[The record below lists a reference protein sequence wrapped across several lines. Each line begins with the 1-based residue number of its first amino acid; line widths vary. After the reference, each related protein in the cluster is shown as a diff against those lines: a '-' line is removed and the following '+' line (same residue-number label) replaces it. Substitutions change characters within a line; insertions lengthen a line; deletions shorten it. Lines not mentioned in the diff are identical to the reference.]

1 MNRLHVHVSVEDLER
16 SIRFYKTLLGAEP
29 TVLKHDYAKW
39 RLDEPAVNF
48 AISART
54 GAVPGIEHLGIEA
67 SSHERLTA
75 ITERLKAAEESTFD
89 QEATT
94 CCYAVSDKSWVE
106 DPSGVRWEKRSS
118 LMASPRP
125 MASMHPS
132 WALRVRRRSKRQA
145 GVVRLVGFSKGSL
158 RLEAWWTIS
167 FGLKRP

>member
-29 TVLKHDYAKW
+29 TVLKQDYAKW

-67 SSHERLTA
+67 STHERLTA

-89 QEATT
+89 EEATT

-106 DPSGVRWEKRSS
+106 DPSGVRWETFFTHGESATYGVD
-118 LMASPRP
+118 ASI
-125 MASMHPS
+125 
-132 WALRVRRRSKRQA
+132 
-145 GVVRLVGFSKGSL
+145 VG
-158 RLEAWWTIS
+158 LEGKTPKQTTS
-167 FGLKRP
+167 RCC

>member
-75 ITERLKAAEESTFD
+75 ITERLKAAEESTFG

-106 DPSGVRWEKRSS
+106 DPSGVRWETFFTHGESATYGVD
-118 LMASPRP
+118 ASIEG
-125 MASMHPS
+125 
-132 WALRVRRRSKRQA
+132 LESKTPKQTTS
-145 GVVRLVGFSKGSL
+145 GCC
-158 RLEAWWTIS
+158 
-167 FGLKRP
+167 